1 MTTLH
6 TVLTR
11 AEKNIN
17 LNLEGDDDEEARRK
31 LIELILYIIVDDL
44 IHDRVSRQVKLMEKL
59 SNCEHE
65 TEKYLN
71 QFIIWVNNAVSI

>member
-31 LIELILYIIVDDL
+31 LIEIILYIIVDDL
-44 IHDRVSRQVKLMEKL
+44 IHDRVSRQVK
-59 SNCEHE
+59 CEHE